1 MGIMERLGFAGE
13 KRETIENPQVP
24 LSNRNILKFFGLEDT
39 SITGEVVSV
48 ESALGIPAIWAAVNF
63 LSGMFAGL
71 PLQVFR
77 KSGEDRVK
85 VKGGINSILH
95 DNINDQMSSFA
106 WRMYS
111 YTNVFT
117 GGRAFTF
124 IERNSSNK
132 IVNLWP
138 LDPTK
143 VTVERKAGRVTYKLV
158 EGGKTTVY
166 EASEIIDIPFM
177 LKPDMLSHYSPIL
190 TNRNTIGWILS
201 MTRYGSKTFANGG
214 VPPFVIEG
222 PFKSPGAIQRSAD
235 DLAAA
240 VLKGAKEGRM
250 AISLPDGHK
259 LVPIGFDA
267 EKMQLT
273 ESQRFGIEQVARIYS
288 MPPTFLQD
296 LTHGT
301 FSNTEQQDLHM
312 VKHTA
317 KRWIEQFEAELNLK
331 LFGRSNKNLYVEM
344 NLDGLLRGDFK
355 SRIEGYSKGI
365 QTAILTPNE
374 ARRREN
380 LPDDPEGNQLLIQ
393 GATVPLGSQPEPQP
407 DPQPEPD
414 APEPDAPDE
423 EPDEEPTND

>member
-1 MGIMERLGFAGE
+1 MGIMERLGITGE

-24 LSNRNILKFFGLEDT
+24 ISNRNILKFFGLEDT
-39 SITGEVVSV
+39 SLTGETVSV
-48 ESALGIPAIWAAVNF
+48 ESALGIPAVWAAVNF

-71 PLQVFR
+71 PLQVF
-77 KSGEDRVK
+77 KKVGDDRVK

-95 DNINDQMSSFA
+95 DNVNDQMSSYA

-132 IVNLWP
+132 VTNLWP
-138 LDPTK
+138 LDPVN
-143 VTVERKAGRVTYKLV
+143 VTVERKNGRLTYKHS
-158 EGGKTTVY
+158 EGGKTTIY
-166 EASEIIDIPFM
+166 EAAEIIDIPF
-177 LKPDMLSHYSPIL
+177 LLTHDMVKHYSPIM

-201 MTRYGSKTFANGG
+201 MTRYGAKTFSNGG

-259 LVPIGFDA
+259 ILPIGFDA
-267 EKMQLT
+267 EKMQMS

-317 KRWIEQFEAELNLK
+317 KRWIEQLEAELNLK
-331 LFGRSNKNLYVEM
+331 LFGRKNNRLYVEM

-380 LPDDPEGNQLLIQ
+380 LPDDPEGNKLLIQ
-393 GATVPLGSQPEPQP
+393 GATVPLGSQQLELIPIEGP
-407 DPQPEPD
+407 DE
-414 APEPDAPDE
+414 APDE
-423 EPDEEPTND
+423 EPDEEPTDD